1 MFRQFNR
8 LSISIQ
14 AIVFLLFTLGATLS
28 AFFFWASDNVLIAER
43 QHARTVADMV
53 DSFRAVAAKH
63 GGFYVRRQSTDD
75 VEKMGR
81 FLATYNST
89 ISGADG
95 TTKEY
100 VFHHKNPFLALG
112 DYSNMVET
120 SAAKAKFRMV
130 SDNYMNP
137 ANIPDEFDK
146 AAMAQLRADNAKEY
160 WDIAA
165 NKLRYARPLVADK
178 SCLNCHG
185 DPLAAPE
192 TVKAQ
197 YKPIDGVAK
206 GGGYGYREGE
216 IVGITSVSVSHV
228 SVYQMLGQQSVGF
241 WVSVGAIITI
251 MFMSYVAVL
260 RGIVKPLSS
269 LSEYATQV
277 ATSAKLSEIQGPVYD
292 RQESSSL
299 NQIHKQSFALKS
311 LHESMRI
318 ALKHIL
324 GRA

>member
-89 ISGADG
+89 ITSADG

-197 YKPIDGVAK
+197 YKPIDGVA
-206 GGGYGYREGE
+206 
-216 IVGITSVSVSHV
+216 
-228 SVYQMLGQQSVGF
+228 
-241 WVSVGAIITI
+241 
-251 MFMSYVAVL
+251 
-260 RGIVKPLSS
+260 
-269 LSEYATQV
+269 
-277 ATSAKLSEIQGPVYD
+277 
-292 RQESSSL
+292 
-299 NQIHKQSFALKS
+299 
-311 LHESMRI
+311 
-318 ALKHIL
+318 
-324 GRA
+324 